1 VPPAGFEPA
10 TPALGVRI
18 QVRPICEGAGGSLSA
33 SPSRSTFVRRGSSS
47 LVSTRDVSLRKPEI
61 GPAAQERPPAWV
73 AAACRCRRDPG
84 FLEDPADRGRG
95 DPVAELAQLAL
106 DPLVAPRGVVPREL
120 FGERGGICGQ
130 RRASAAARVGPL
142 ARDQARRQRRI
153 ANARRRRATAAAG
166 RDRRRPPSLKR
177 TVPCRRAEGRGMSRP
192 HECVALS

>member
-1 VPPAGFEPA
+1 MPPAGFEPA

-61 GPAAQERPPAWV
+61 GPGAQERPPAWV

-106 DPLVAPRGVVPREL
+106 DPLVAPRGVVPSEL

-130 RRASAAARVGPL
+130 RRASGAARVGPL
-142 ARDQARRQRRI
+142 RATRRDASAGSPRRGVG
-153 ANARRRRATAAAG
+153 ATAAAG
-166 RDRRRPPSLKR
+166 RDRRRRPSLKR
-177 TVPCRRAEGRGMSRP
+177 TVPCRRAEGRGMLGRTS
-192 HECVALS
+192 V